1 MNMSHIR
8 ERLSNGFRPF
18 VVELTNGRR
27 FEVPH
32 PEFIIV
38 GKNVIGVMARND
50 VVTTIDA
57 LDIVSVKDL
66 PPKGRRHKPS
76 KGGT

>member
-1 MNMSHIR
+1 MNLDHIR

-32 PEFIIV
+32 PEFIMV
-38 GKNVIGVMARND
+38 GRNVIGVLGRND
-50 VVTTIDA
+50 VITTIDA
-57 LDIVSVKDL
+57 LHIVSINDL
-66 PPKGRRHKPS
+66 PPKGPPRKPS
-76 KGGT
+76 K

>member
-1 MNMSHIR
+1 MNLTHIR
-8 ERLSNGFRPF
+8 ERLTNGFRPC

-32 PEFIIV
+32 PDFLIV
-38 GKNVIGVMARND
+38 GRNIIAVLGRND

-57 LDIVSVKDL
+57 LHIVSINDL
-66 PPKGRRHKPS
+66 PPKGPPRKPS
-76 KGGT
+76 KRGS

>member
-1 MNMSHIR
+1 MILDHIR

-32 PEFIIV
+32 PEFIMV
-38 GKNVIGVMARND
+38 GRNVIGVLGRND
-50 VVTTIDA
+50 VITTIDA
-57 LDIVSVKDL
+57 LHIVSINDL
-66 PPKGRRHKPS
+66 PPKGPPRKPS
-76 KGGT
+76 K

>member
-1 MNMSHIR
+1 MNLAHIR
-8 ERLSNGFRPF
+8 ERLGNGFRPF

-32 PEFIIV
+32 PEFIMV
-38 GKNVIGVMARND
+38 GRNVIAVMGRND

-57 LDIVSVKDL
+57 LHIVSINDL
-66 PPKGRRHKPS
+66 PPKGPPRKPL
-76 KGGT
+76 K

>member
-1 MNMSHIR
+1 MNLTHIR
-8 ERLSNGFRPF
+8 ERVSNGFRPF

-32 PEFIIV
+32 PEFLIV
-38 GKNVIGVMARND
+38 GRNIIAVLGRND

-57 LDIVSVKDL
+57 LHIVSITDL
-66 PPKGRRHKPS
+66 PPKGPRRRPS
-76 KGGT
+76 K